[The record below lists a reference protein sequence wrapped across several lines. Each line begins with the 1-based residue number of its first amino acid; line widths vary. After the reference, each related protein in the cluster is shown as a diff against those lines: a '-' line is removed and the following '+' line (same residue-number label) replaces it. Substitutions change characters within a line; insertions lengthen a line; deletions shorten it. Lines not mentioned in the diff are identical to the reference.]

1 MDSGDVKAFWL
12 KPREM
17 VTTYTITITK
27 SREKKGRGGDDDD
40 ATDDD
45 DDGGGGLV
53 VYLPPPSLVVWHP
66 MVVVA
71 AAARHCSILSGSG
84 RDLQKI
90 DEQP

>member
-1 MDSGDVKAFWL
+1 M
-12 KPREM
+12 
-17 VTTYTITITK
+17 
-27 SREKKGRGGDDDD
+27 
-40 ATDDD
+40 
-45 DDGGGGLV
+45 

-66 MVVVA
+66 MVVVAAAAA

>member
-1 MDSGDVKAFWL
+1 M
-12 KPREM
+12 
-17 VTTYTITITK
+17 
-27 SREKKGRGGDDDD
+27 
-40 ATDDD
+40 
-45 DDGGGGLV
+45 

-66 MVVVA
+66 MVVVAAA